1 MAKVFNKEDC
11 LKWFQNP
18 NINPKTGHK
27 INVNAKSGIFKDLQ
41 KQCTKYKVKPIKEK
55 SISPADKS
63 ISDDKKQLINVKK
76 IKYNDINYLKEFAV
90 HTEKPI
96 EIVENLD
103 QSMLDACPNSKQIF
117 NKAYFQYFVG
127 QYISKRTPYNNLLLF
142 YTVGTGK
149 TCAAV
154 SIAESILIGHNNFEE
169 PPIIVILPRTLM
181 QNFKDT
187 IYDLHKQNI
196 NQCSENTYK
205 FIDISSNTQLNQ
217 LIAKRY
223 NIMTYSGFV
232 NYCEKNTIQNK
243 TIIIDEAHNLRNPDE
258 IDDEKDNKQ
267 LKKIY
272 ETVENAITNGKNNR
286 LILMSGTPMF
296 NESSEIK
303 DLLNL
308 FLINDGKTK
317 ITKMTDDLLAKLSTK
332 YISYINSKNPFVY
345 PIRISHEDAVMR
357 DNTPDGIINVTLNKS
372 QEKYGSG
379 SKIINNIKYMNIT
392 YKPDECFSQNNNKY
406 KSIGNIKVL
415 NETNIATYA
424 PKISK
429 IMDYVKKSTG
439 IVIIY
444 STFIEYGILQLALA
458 LEYLGYSRFVEKS
471 SNDFNLLDDPT
482 IIKKSKLRY
491 AMIASENNQ
500 FINNV
505 GSSKNISNILSLIN
519 SDDNI
524 YGKQLKVL
532 LITKKASEGLS
543 IFNVREIHILD
554 PWYHFNRHEQII
566 GRGFRRCSHINL
578 PINLRNISI
587 FVYRGIFENK
597 SKISP
602 DEHAY
607 NIAIEKFINTK
618 HYISIIEKN
627 AFDNRINEKL
637 NIFPQ
642 SLFKKVNPVKIT
654 TSQNNERDFYLGQ
667 KDKEYTTSINN
678 DLLDDNNIREETMF
692 LSNRYVNI
700 IKELMKNKDYVSY
713 QELLLKCN
721 DKRYLDLAINNV
733 IFPNKI
739 ANYLLIFNNDGIQKI
754 IDNPNKEI
762 NEIALTDNEPL
773 NTSKTNNYDIDVF
786 ENKYEK
792 FELLYRFLMYINDSI
807 WDDIAIDIIQNKT
820 KYTKLYNI
828 LVDHSIIVDNNY
840 FDLFNSDK
848 PPPLKDINKNI
859 INIDKYTQQTV
870 KSTDLYGNI
879 GLIVKSKG
887 ILTKNL
893 IFKVV
898 SGKNRG
904 TNCMTESATTLN
916 KILKDDTSNNKLNK
930 CIKIA
935 EKFYNEGNLLI
946 IPYIKM
952 KK

>member
-1 MAKVFNKEDC
+1 MAKVFNKEEC
-11 LKWFQNP
+11 LKWFNNP

-27 INVNAKSGIFKDLQ
+27 INVNAKTGIFKDLQ
-41 KQCTKYKVKPIKEK
+41 KQCSKYKVKPAKVK
-55 SISPADKS
+55 SISPVEKS
-63 ISDDKKQLINVKK
+63 ISDDKTQLKK
-76 IKYNDINYLKEFAV
+76 AKHNDINYLKEFAV

-96 EIVENLD
+96 EVVQNLD

-169 PPIIVILPRTLM
+169 PPIIIILPRTLM

-187 IYDLHKQNI
+187 IYDLHKQNV
-196 NQCSENTYK
+196 NQCSENIYK
-205 FIDISSNTQLNQ
+205 FIDISSTTQLNQ

-232 NYCEKNTIQNK
+232 NYCEINTIENK

-296 NESSEIK
+296 NEASEIK

-308 FLINDGKTK
+308 FLMNDGKTK

-345 PIRISHEDAVMR
+345 PMRISHEDAIMR
-357 DNTPDGIINVTLNKS
+357 DNTPDGIIDVKLNKS
-372 QEKYGSG
+372 QEKYGNEA
-379 SKIINNIKYMNIT
+379 KIINNIKYMNIT
-392 YKPDECFSQNNNKY
+392 YKPIECFSQNNNKY
-406 KSIGNIKVL
+406 KPIGNIKVL
-415 NETNIATYA
+415 NEKNIHTYA

-429 IMDYVKKSTG
+429 IMDYLKKSTG

-471 SNDFNLLDDPT
+471 SNDFNLLDDPSV
-482 IIKKSKLRY
+482 IKKSTLKY
-491 AMIASENNQ
+491 AVIASENNQ

-519 SDDNI
+519 SDTNK
-524 YGKQLKVL
+524 YGEQLKVL

-566 GRGFRRCSHINL
+566 GRGFRRCSHIKL
-578 PINLRNISI
+578 PINLRNISV

-607 NIAIEKFINTK
+607 NIAIEKFKSTK

-637 NIFPQ
+637 NIFPR
-642 SLFKKVNPVKIT
+642 SLFKNVNPIKIT

-667 KDKEYTTSINN
+667 NNIEYTKPININN
-678 DLLDDNNIREETMF
+678 DDLDDGNIREEIMF

-700 IKELMKNKDYVSY
+700 IKELMKTKDYVSY
-713 QELLLKCN
+713 QELLAKCN

-754 IDNPNKEI
+754 IDIPNKEI
-762 NEIALTDNEPL
+762 VEIALKDNEKV
-773 NTSKTNNYDIDVF
+773 NTSKSINYDISIF
-786 ENKYEK
+786 EHKYEK

-828 LVDHSIIVDNNY
+828 LVEHSIIVDNNY
-840 FDLFNSDK
+840 FDLFNTDK
-848 PPPLKDINKNI
+848 PPPLKDIHQNI
-859 INIDKYTQQTV
+859 INIGKYTEQTV

-879 GLIVKSKG
+879 GLSVKSKG
-887 ILTKNL
+887 ILTKSL
-893 IFKVV
+893 IFKVA

-916 KILKDDTSNNKLNK
+916 KILKVDSNNTKLNK

-935 EKFYNEGNLLI
+935 EKFYNDGNLLI